1 MQRRRLRF
9 FYCIPSVPLILRLTF
24 QSVLDIPVR
33 ERNYT
38 ILARGDKKKREGENV
53 ETEGEREI
61 GHRVGSRIRAIYLTI
76 TNAFFTQRKINGR
89 K

>member
-1 MQRRRLRF
+1 M
-9 FYCIPSVPLILRLTF
+9 
-24 QSVLDIPVR
+24 LDIPVR

-38 ILARGDKKKREGENV
+38 ILARGDKKKRERERGGENV
-53 ETEGEREI
+53 GTEGEREI

>member
-1 MQRRRLRF
+1 M
-9 FYCIPSVPLILRLTF
+9 
-24 QSVLDIPVR
+24 LDIPVR

-38 ILARGDKKKREGENV
+38 ILARGDKKKRERGGGGEGNV
-53 ETEGEREI
+53 GTEGEREI